1 MSLGIEQFDW
11 FSSAIRDI
19 AVAAASSGTSPSP
32 LYLHI
37 SIYITRSGNPDVT
50 LPIPNCDVIMLRPS
64 VYQILRDLIDAPKDD
79 MTATSGPNPVSK
91 SLSKEPESNPVT
103 EVVIGAEESVQS
115 DSQKLSCAKPGEGL
129 AVCASG
135 PASLTREVSN
145 AFFRVQLSKKGR
157 DLGMIGLH
165 TEVFAL

>member
-64 VYQILRDLIDAPKDD
+64 VYQILRDLIDALKDD
-79 MTATSGPNPVSK
+79 MTATSGNNPVSK
-91 SLSKEPESNPVT
+91 SLSKEP

-115 DSQKLSCAKPGEGL
+115 DSQKLPCVKPGEGL